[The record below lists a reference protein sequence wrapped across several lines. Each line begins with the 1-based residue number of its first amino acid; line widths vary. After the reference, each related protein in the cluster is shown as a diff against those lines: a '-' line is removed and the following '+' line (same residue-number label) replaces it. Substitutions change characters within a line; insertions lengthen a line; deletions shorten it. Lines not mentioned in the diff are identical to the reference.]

1 MKTANSSVST
11 VVLVI
16 MTNENERMNTMNK
29 IYKILG
35 KRGRITIPY
44 ELRVRHGYAYNDIIS
59 FEDTGK
65 GILVKRE
72 KVCSNC
78 HSVADKPT
86 DEITLLEFLDGLS
99 PEEQTAALYL
109 LAVVVGKQADT
120 TAVKKIGGTAHA

>member
-1 MKTANSSVST
+1 
-11 VVLVI
+11 
-16 MTNENERMNTMNK
+16 MNK

-35 KRGRITIPY
+35 KRGRLTIPY
-44 ELRVRHGYAYNDIIS
+44 ELRIKHGYAYNDVIS

-72 KVCSNC
+72 KICNNC

-99 PEEQTAALYL
+99 AEEQNAALYH
-109 LAVVVGKQADT
+109 LAVIVGKQADNP
-120 TAVKKIGGTAHA
+120 VSKKPGGVVRA

>member
-1 MKTANSSVST
+1 
-11 VVLVI
+11 
-16 MTNENERMNTMNK
+16 MNK

-44 ELRVRHGYAYNDIIS
+44 ELRIKHGYAYYDVIS

-72 KVCSNC
+72 KICNNC

-99 PEEQTAALYL
+99 AEEQNAALYH
-109 LAVVVGKQADT
+109 LAVIVGKQADNP
-120 TAVKKIGGTAHA
+120 VSKKPGGVVRA

>member
-1 MKTANSSVST
+1 
-11 VVLVI
+11 
-16 MTNENERMNTMNK
+16 MNK

-44 ELRVRHGYAYNDIIS
+44 ELRVKHGYAYNDVIS

-72 KVCSNC
+72 KVCNNC
-78 HSVADKPT
+78 HEVANKPT

-99 PEEQTAALYL
+99 PEEQTAALYH
-109 LAVVVGKQADT
+109 LAVIVGKQADNP
-120 TAVKKIGGTAHA
+120 AAQKIGGAVNAKRTAVH